1 MNVQKILWSGSV
13 NSLVMVKLIL
23 LTMLMTQTD
32 ARNKAIA
39 MAMKPNI

>member
-1 MNVQKILWSGSV
+1 MNVQKKVVSWSV
-13 NSLVMVKLIL
+13 NRLVMVKLIL
-23 LTMLMTQTD
+23 LTILMTQTD